1 MAKVPQRLFLE
12 RRSYRMRRFVDAA
25 RLLPVLGVALLCIPM
40 LWPTQGAEAT
50 STSFAMIYIF
60 GVWAFL
66 ALCAG
71 LLARVLPDEG
81 PDDPQD
87 PVQPPVQ
94 PVSDGEGGR
103 D

>member
-25 RLLPVLGVALLCIPM
+25 RLLPILGVALLCIPM
-40 LWPTQGAEAT
+40 LWSKEGDGAT
-50 STSFAMIYIF
+50 GTSFAMIYIF

-81 PDDPQD
+81 PDDP
-87 PVQPPVQ
+87 PEPLTPPLT
-94 PVSDGEGGR
+94 PLIDGEGGR